1 MAKGTGLPLPQS
13 DATLQPGGLTDKPNA
28 YSNAD
33 SWAQV
38 AQTGAQ
44 LHARGVSMIEREAHE
59 AQTGYLAGAE
69 LDVDRDYLNMVDQH
83 SKDGPDP
90 QGFDKAWTA
99 YTEGRLSKAEPWA
112 VNHLRKLLKN
122 KGNSGYGQLLNQ
134 RRGQDRAL
142 NAKKISSLAELA
154 GNDVITSAMSG
165 SLGTDEG
172 KARLAKYKSTLDAGV
187 TANLIPQEEADQRFA
202 DVTSRATAETII
214 KSIGDT
220 YEANLGKGD
229 ALKAALD
236 DAENLLLR
244 SDNPALRGL
253 DEQQR
258 YSYYNKATAAI
269 RAQDA
274 ERRIGL
280 TQLKGQIAD
289 VTAAAKEGILPP
301 PETMGALR
309 QAVGSAA
316 DPELALDLQNADLMA
331 ETYQAASKTPLP
343 ELQSFVAA
351 ERQRLQ
357 AGGGT
362 RAEVDR
368 LTATESVL
376 TAAEAGLKK
385 DPVAWAEK
393 AAFAPRTE
401 LDFSNGT
408 ALAASLKARVPV
420 AEISAA
426 HYQVSPVY
434 LKEAEKRVMIARAQA
449 GGDQMLDM
457 LRGVAATGVKA
468 PAILADIF
476 PDAPATAMLGG
487 LIAEVGDVPVA
498 RDAADA
504 IKLKLDLGD
513 KFKSLGGTQEETRTA
528 AVAVLGEALSE
539 MPKSEGAIIAL
550 ANAAYEVRARRAGK
564 TGGDFD
570 SVLYTQI
577 LKEVLG
583 ERTVNG
589 ETYGGVVRQKDGW
602 FSDTG
607 AIIIPPS
614 IKQDSFNE
622 VLDSVTPGDLDRA
635 GLKRPVGEGGKAL
648 PMSLIRSGTLVPVGS
663 GRFAVALG
671 NPAEPGAERWLM
683 SDPQNDEKFILDMNA
698 VAPLINKRRPD
709 LFFGG

>member
-13 DATLQPGGLTDKPNA
+13 DATLQVTPLTDKASA

-44 LHARGVSMIEREAHE
+44 LHARGVSMIERETHE

-90 QGFDKAWTA
+90 AGFDKAWTA

-122 KGNSGYGQLLNQ
+122 KGNSGYGTLLNQ
-134 RRGQDRAL
+134 KRGQDRQL
-142 NAKKISSLAELA
+142 NAQRISALSEQA
-154 GNDVITSAMSG
+154 GDDVIASAMAG
-165 SLGTDEG
+165 TLGTDEG

-187 TANLIPQEEADQRFA
+187 TSNLIAQEEADSRFA
-202 DVTSRATAETII
+202 DVTSRATAEVII
-214 KSIGDT
+214 KNIGDT
-220 YEANLGKGD
+220 YDANVGKGD
-229 ALKAALD
+229 ALKTALD
-236 DAENLLLR
+236 HAEKEILR
-244 SDNPALRGL
+244 SENPALRGL
-253 DEQQR
+253 SEEQR
-258 YSYYNKATAAI
+258 YTYYNKATAEV
-269 RAQDA
+269 RARHA
-274 ERRIGL
+274 ERNIGVA
-280 TQLKGQIAD
+280 QIKSQIAD
-289 VTAAAKEGILPP
+289 VTAAAKEGILPQ
-301 PETMGALR
+301 PEVMGALK
-309 QAVGSAA
+309 QSVAASA
-316 DPELALDLQNADLMA
+316 DPELALDLQNAQLTA

-343 ELQSFVAA
+343 ELQSYVAA

-393 AAFAPRTE
+393 ASFAPRTE
-401 LDFSNGT
+401 LDFTSGT
-408 ALAASLKARVPV
+408 ALAATLKARVPV

-504 IKLKLDLGD
+504 VKLKLDLGD
-513 KFKSLGGTQEETRTA
+513 KFKSLAPKADEARTA
-528 AVAVLGEALSE
+528 AVGVLGEALAE
-539 MPKSEGAIIAL
+539 MPKSETAIIAL
-550 ANAAYEVRARRAGK
+550 TNSAYEIRARRAQL
-564 TGGDFD
+564 TDFD
-570 SVLYTQI
+570 ETLWTDT

-589 ETYGGVVRQKDGW
+589 ETYGGVVRQKTNGW
-602 FSDTG
+602 WADTG

-671 NPAEPGAERWLM
+671 NPSEPGAERWLM
-683 SDPQNDEKFILDMNA
+683 ADPQNDEKFILDLNA

>member
-1 MAKGTGLPLPQS
+1 MARGTGLPLPQS

-38 AQTGAQ
+38 AQAGAQ
-44 LHARGVSMIEREAHE
+44 LHARGVSLIERETHE

-122 KGNSGYGQLLNQ
+122 KGNQGYGGLLNQ
-134 RRGQDRAL
+134 KRGQDRAL
-142 NAKKISSLAELA
+142 NAKRISALSDAA
-154 GNDVITSAMSG
+154 GNDVITAAMAG
-165 SLGTDEG
+165 TLGTDEG
-172 KARLAKYKSTLDAGV
+172 KARLAKFRSALDAGV
-187 TANLIPQEEADQRFA
+187 TANLIPQEDADAQFN
-202 DVTSRATAETII
+202 DITSRATAETII
-214 KSIGDT
+214 KAVSDT
-220 YEANLGKGD
+220 YEANIGKGD
-229 ALKAALD
+229 ALKIALD

-244 SDNPALRGL
+244 SDSPALRGL
-253 DEQQR
+253 SEAQR
-258 YSYYNKATAAI
+258 YEYFNKAKSAI
-269 RAQDA
+269 STVDAQ
-274 ERRIGL
+274 RNMGL
-280 TQLKGQIAD
+280 QQLKSQVGD
-289 VTAAAKEGILPP
+289 MAAGAKEGILPA
-301 PETMGALR
+301 PETLGALEQSVR
-309 QAVGSAA
+309 ASG
-316 DPELALDLQNADLMA
+316 DPELALDLNNAKLTA
-331 ETYQAASKTPLP
+331 ATFQAAGRTPLP

-393 AAFAPRTE
+393 AAFAPRTD
-401 LDFSNGT
+401 LDFTNGST
-408 ALAASLKARVPV
+408 LAATLKARIPV
-420 AEISAA
+420 ADVTAQ

-504 IKLKLDLGD
+504 VKLKLDLGD
-513 KFKSLGGTQEETRTA
+513 KFKSLAPKADEARTA
-528 AVAVLGEALSE
+528 AIEVLGESLSE
-539 MPKSEGAIIAL
+539 MPKSETAIIAL
-550 ANAAYEVRARRAGK
+550 TNSAYEIRARKAQL
-564 TGGDFD
+564 TDFD
-570 SVLYTQI
+570 PDLWKQT
-577 LKEVLG
+577 LKEALG

-589 ETYGGVVRQKDGW
+589 EAYGGVVRQKDGW

-671 NPAEPGAERWLM
+671 NPSEPGAERWLM
-683 SDPQNDEKFILDMNA
+683 ADPNNDEKFILDLNA

>member
-1 MAKGTGLPLPQS
+1 MARGTGLPLPQS

-33 SWAQV
+33 SWSQI

-44 LHARGVSMIEREAHE
+44 LHARGVSMIERETHE

-122 KGNSGYGQLLNQ
+122 KGNSGYGSLLNQ
-134 RRGQDRAL
+134 KRGQDREL
-142 NAKKISSLAELA
+142 NAKKISALSEQA
-154 GNDVITSAMSG
+154 GDDVIASAMAG
-165 SLGTDEG
+165 ALGTDEG

-244 SDNPALRGL
+244 TDNPALRGL

-258 YSYYNKATAAI
+258 YAYYNKATAAI

-274 ERRIGL
+274 ERRIGI

-289 VTAAAKEGILPP
+289 VTAAAKEGVLPP
-301 PETMGALR
+301 AETMGALR
-309 QAVGSAA
+309 QAVSSAA

-331 ETYQAASKTPLP
+331 ETYNAANKTPLP

-376 TAAEAGLKK
+376 SAAEAGLKK

-401 LDFSNGT
+401 LDFTNGDT
-408 ALAASLKARVPV
+408 LAATLKARLPV
-420 AEISAA
+420 ADISAA
-426 HYQVSPVY
+426 HYGVEPVY
-434 LKEAEKRVMIARAQA
+434 LKESERRMMIAKANQ

-457 LRGVAATGVKA
+457 LRGVASAGDKA
-468 PAILADIF
+468 PAVFANIF

-504 IKLKLDLGD
+504 VKLKLDLGD
-513 KFKSLGGTQEETRTA
+513 KFKSLAPKADEARTA
-528 AVAVLGEALSE
+528 AVGVLGEALAE
-539 MPKSEGAIIAL
+539 MPKSETAIIAL
-550 ANAAYEVRARRAGK
+550 TNSAYEIRARRAQL
-564 TGGDFD
+564 TEFD
-570 SVLYTQI
+570 PELWKET
-577 LKEVLG
+577 LKEAVG
-583 ERTVNG
+583 QRTING
-589 ETYGGVVRQKDGW
+589 EAYGGIVYQKDGW
-602 FSDTG
+602 FSSASN
-607 AIIIPPS
+607 AIIIPPHV
-614 IKQDSFNE
+614 KQSAWTD
-622 VLDSVTPGDLDRA
+622 VLDTITPGDLDRA
-635 GLKRPVGEGGKAL
+635 AIKRPVGEGGKPL
-648 PMSLIRSGTLVPVGS
+648 PMGLIRGGTLVPVGS

-671 NPAEPGAERWLM
+671 NPAEPGNEQWLM
-683 SDPQNDEKFILDMNA
+683 SDPQNDEKFVLDFNTLSP
-698 VAPLINKRRPD
+698 VLRKRRPD